1 MNTATNANQP
11 VHQIRIGAIKAA
23 LWKNSTQAGEFIN
36 VTFERI
42 YKDGSEEW
50 KSTTTFGRDDLLVL
64 AKLADKVHDWI
75 FSQRQVTA

>member
-1 MNTATNANQP
+1 MNATTNANQP

-42 YKDGSEEW
+42 FKDGAEW
-50 KSTTTFGRDDLLVL
+50 KSTDSFGRDDLLTL
-64 AKLADKVHDWI
+64 GKLADKAHDWI
-75 FSQRQVTA
+75 FAQREAKA